1 MSKIAVVGDK
11 DSILGFKALGISIC
25 PVQNRDEAS
34 KRLRRMAEEEYSIIF
49 ITEPLFADLHS
60 LIYDLNREV
69 FPAIIPIP
77 NNRGSTGFA
86 MERLRQLVE
95 KAVGVDILFQKEG
108 DS

>member
-1 MSKIAVVGDK
+1 MCKIAVVGDR
-11 DSILGFKALGISIC
+11 DSILGFKALGISIF
-25 PVQNRDEAS
+25 PVQERDEAAR
-34 KRLRRMAEEEYSIIF
+34 KLRQMAQQEYAIIF
-49 ITEPLFADLHS
+49 ITEPMLTELAT
-60 LIYDLNREV
+60 LIQDLNREV

-77 NNRGSTGFA
+77 NNRGSTGAA